1 MNRDQFSISLS
12 NLKKSDWERF
22 EELSSSFLSVEF
34 AGLRTMASPSGDGG
48 RDSEIFN
55 PNGVSHIAIQ
65 YSVTDN
71 YEDKIKRTVKKL
83 KDNFKE
89 VTLVIYCTNIVIGAK
104 GDKIKAACMLD
115 NIYLDIR
122 DANWFLERFESDEVY
137 SVAAKRLFDAV
148 GRPVLEDLKLI
159 ETEPNKLSSVE
170 AKAALTFLGLQWS
183 NEDNGK
189 GLTKIA
195 FESLVRA
202 ALRNT
207 NSSNRMKRVDI
218 HKTIMNYLPT
228 TNKEDIV
235 KYADAAL
242 SKLVNKTDKKNSIV
256 KI

>member
-1 MNRDQFSISLS
+1 
-12 NLKKSDWERF
+12 
-22 EELSSSFLSVEF
+22 
-34 AGLRTMASPSGDGG
+34 
-48 RDSEIFN
+48 
-55 PNGVSHIAIQ
+55 
-65 YSVTDN
+65 
-71 YEDKIKRTVKKL
+71 IKRTVKKL

-256 KI
+256 KIWDKDDEFCLSYEEIQRIEINLEKNKVEESIFNKEVSALIVNEVSDGDVSDDTIE